1 VKKLLLSFGELTV
14 GSFLFALSLTL
25 FLDPASIVTG
35 GVSGIAI
42 ILARLVPLSVGFLFF
57 ILNLPILL
65 VGLFVFGIRFMLAT
79 LYATALS
86 SLFTE
91 LQAYLLAPFLPIT
104 ENLILASLFG
114 GLFCGAGLGLVL
126 RGGGTTGGTDIGV
139 RLLRLKFPHIREGL
153 FFFIIDCTIVL
164 ASAAVFRSLE
174 SALYST
180 VALIVCSKALDG
192 ILYGKMEEKLMI
204 IITGNPE
211 QLGEHLMTEF
221 EAGITYLSGMGGWY
235 KEKKRIILCAVKAK
249 LYPKISERIS
259 ELDPESFMIVCSAKE
274 VFGEGFSR
282 HPRKSPN
289 PSADPNQKP
298 NKHDPQNR

>member
-1 VKKLLLSFGELTV
+1 MKKILLSFTELT
-14 GSFLFALSLTL
+14 GGAFLFALSLTL

-42 ILARLVPLSVGFLFF
+42 LLARVVPLSVGLLFLL
-57 ILNLPILL
+57 LNLPILL
-65 VGLFVFGIRFMLAT
+65 IGLFAFGIRFMLAT

-91 LQAYLLAPFLPIT
+91 LQAYLLAPLLPIT

-114 GLFCGAGLGLVL
+114 GLFCGIGLGLVL

-153 FFFIIDCTIVL
+153 FFFIIDCTVVL
-164 ASAAVFRSLE
+164 ASALLFRSLE

-180 VALIVCSKALDG
+180 VALIVCSKALDN

-204 IITGNPE
+204 IITKKPE
-211 QLGEHLMTEF
+211 TLGEALMKDF
-221 EAGITYLSGMGGWY
+221 EVGITYLSGMGGWH
-235 KEKKRIILCAVKAK
+235 KEAKRIILSAVKAK
-249 LYPKISERIS
+249 LYPKISDYIS
-259 ELDPESFMIVCSAKE
+259 KIDPEAFMIVSSAKE

-282 HPRKSPN
+282 NPKKHTPLSPK
-289 PSADPNQKP
+289 PSN
-298 NKHDPQNR
+298 HDPQNR